1 MKSFSLFLIILLLSQ
16 SSFSKILSFKFYS
29 TQNED
34 DIIATIKEDNQSKLI
49 DAINKLNKI
58 GGIIYIDTPVIN
70 IDAITRITLNG
81 YTSGGLVGV
90 KQPNGEYPR
99 IDFSKRK
106 EKMKSFSYVLSG
118 IYIIGSHKYIMN
130 LIIENSNSHGIEI
143 NHNYNTIDHVI
154 TRYNSGSGI
163 YIDGSSNTLNYCY
176 SYRNCDKTLQN
187 EYQKD
192 TDGFTFDAYNI
203 NMNNCYSWDNL
214 GYGYKMH
221 ILSKLSLTHSASW
234 NNGNPNVFTGKYD
247 YDKRSPLDKQ
257 METIKD
263 LMSSDPNFENN
274 YNSQNF
280 NLDKCK
286 INNLEVK
293 EWLYKASIKKA
304 DGYGFSTDALTKE
317 IKLEYNVAF
326 DNINIGFN
334 DLYIQKCPASVVD
347 CVSFDNEKNYHL
359 NYKYT
364 KWGNNWGWC
373 TEHEEQVDDNVKKPQ
388 NIKHVNKAFNSVKE
402 LIIKAV
408 NCNNFPDNINFD
420 EVINKLNE

>member
-1 MKSFSLFLIILLLSQ
+1 MKLLSLFLIFLLISQ
-16 SSFSKILSFKFYS
+16 SSFSNIFNSKFFS
-29 TQNED
+29 EEKED
-34 DIIATIKEDNQSKLI
+34 NIITTIKEDSQLKLT
-49 DAINKLNKI
+49 DAIYKLNKI

-70 IDAITRITLNG
+70 IDTITRISLNS
-81 YTSGGLVGV
+81 YTSGGLVGI

-99 IDFSKRK
+99 IDFLKRK

-118 IYIIGSHKYIMN
+118 IYIIGSHQYIKN

-143 NHNYNTIDHVI
+143 NSGYNIIDHVI

-163 YIDGSSNTLNYCY
+163 YIDGSSNTLSYCY

-192 TDGFTFDAYNI
+192 TDGFTFDSYNI
-203 NMNNCYSWDNL
+203 NINNCYSWDNL

-247 YDKRSPLDKQ
+247 YDQRNTLDKK
-257 METIKD
+257 METIQD
-263 LMSSDPNFENN
+263 LISSDPNFENN

-280 NLDKCK
+280 NIDNGT
-286 INNLEVK
+286 INNLEAK
-293 EWLYKASIKKA
+293 EWVSKASDKKA
-304 DGYGFSTDALTKE
+304 DGYGFSTDVLTNE

-334 DLYIQKCPASVVD
+334 DLYLQKCPASVVD
-347 CVSFDNEKNYHL
+347 CISFDNKKNYNL
-359 NYKYT
+359 DYKY
-364 KWGNNWGWC
+364 KLWEHNWGWY
-373 TEHEEQVDDNVKKPQ
+373 TDYEEQIDENVKIPT

-402 LIIKAV
+402 SIIKAV
-408 NCNNFPDNINFD
+408 NDNNFPDNINFN
-420 EVINKLNE
+420 EVIGKLIE